1 MLTIAHFPPQK
12 QGSTGYI
19 YPCVCKYMH
28 TMGCDPRGLT
38 TVVFIAAVGAVHRVV
53 TPPGVRNAPAVPA
66 AKLRWFARLHVQP
79 RQTTQ
84 LPRLVPAVPAVHSSV
99 TQLLSGQTLVGRPA
113 GESRAVVAGHLIAA
127 VTAVV
132 RTVAAEEQGD
142 AASAAAG
149 KFIFSTQQLTC
160 DVTNT
165 VTNISA
171 ENTTN
176 ICRFL
181 VFSLSENKDK
191 TFSKSFMFAYLKY
204 LTINY
209 WVFMFSRVYLCVV
222 PVHMHVSLN

>member
-1 MLTIAHFPPQK
+1 MVFVTWPQNADYCTHFPPQK
-12 QGSTGYI
+12 QGWSGYI
-19 YPCVCKYMH
+19 YLLPLKTTLFLYIICKYTH

-53 TPPGVRNAPAVPA
+53 TPPGVRNTPAVPT

-99 TQLLSGQTLVGRPA
+99 TQLVSRQTRVWRPA

-132 RTVAAEEQGD
+132 RTVAAEKQGD
-142 AASAAAG
+142 AASVAAG
-149 KFIFSTQQLTC
+149 KFIFSTQQLIC
-160 DVTNT
+160 DMTNT

-171 ENTTN
+171 NNTTN
-176 ICRFL
+176 ICRLFGIFTL
-181 VFSLSENKDK
+181 IKQGQDIFQIVCL
-191 TFSKSFMFAYLKY
+191 
-204 LTINY
+204 LT
-209 WVFMFSRVYLCVV
+209 
-222 PVHMHVSLN
+222 